1 MIFDFQTKRL
11 PYVSGTRWK
20 LRETV
25 AAGGSQE
32 GQYVMRDGNTRFLW
46 WFDLILDPDVFFV
59 FFLVLLESVLCWRC
73 RENGSAEVS
82 KVRHDQLKHLFQ
94 LFFFVIT
101 LCNLFKILYVLTFC
115 FFVFF
120 FPPQASWTTEWV
132 GRCCSVLHALHPRH
146 FLLWGEWVTV
156 WGFRSCR
163 LLASTYGGGNLVR
176 IEKLSTLLC
185 N

>member
-1 MIFDFQTKRL
+1 MLVALGESYEKLSQQVEAKKVSTWWGTEILDFC
-11 PYVSGTRWK
+11 
-20 LRETV
+20 
-25 AAGGSQE
+25 
-32 GQYVMRDGNTRFLW
+32 D
-46 WFDLILDPDVFFV
+46 DLIWFWILMFYYLF

-82 KVRHDQLKHLFQ
+82 KVRHHQLKRLFQ

-101 LCNLFKILYVLTFC
+101 LCNLFKILYVLTFFFFSC
-115 FFVFF
+115 FF
-120 FPPQASWTTEWV
+120 PQASWTTEWV

-156 WGFRSCR
+156 WGFRSRR

>member
-1 MIFDFQTKRL
+1 MWSLVFRPNDSRMLVALGESYEKLSQQVEAKKVSIWWGTKILDFC
-11 PYVSGTRWK
+11 
-20 LRETV
+20 
-25 AAGGSQE
+25 
-32 GQYVMRDGNTRFLW
+32 D
-46 WFDLILDPDVFFV
+46 DLILDPDVFLFFV

-120 FPPQASWTTEWV
+120 FSSSGFMNNWMSRTMLLSVTCSTSKTFSPVGWV
-132 GRCCSVLHALHPRH
+132 SHSLR
-146 FLLWGEWVTV
+146 F
-156 WGFRSCR
+156 
-163 LLASTYGGGNLVR
+163 
-176 IEKLSTLLC
+176 
-185 N
+185 